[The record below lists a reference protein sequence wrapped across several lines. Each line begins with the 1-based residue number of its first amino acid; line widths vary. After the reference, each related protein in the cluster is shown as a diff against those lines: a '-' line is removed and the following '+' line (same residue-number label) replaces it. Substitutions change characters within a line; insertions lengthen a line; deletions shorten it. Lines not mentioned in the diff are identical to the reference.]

1 MINFKKVSKSF
12 SQGTNIVSVLEN
24 LTFELSDTGIIAIV
38 GKSGSGKSTFLSLL
52 AGLDRP
58 TSGEISIDQTQ
69 ISQLSENDLTNFRA
83 NNIGIIFQSFNLID
97 NFTAIENI
105 LLPLEIRNEIDSIK
119 KAEEILEQVGLSH
132 RKNHFP
138 SELSGGE
145 KQRVAIARALVTKP
159 KYVLADEPSGNLDPE
174 TGESVMNILLTT
186 ARELKQTLLL
196 VTHDFELAK
205 KCDHIYELK
214 NHQIEKL

>member
-1 MINFKKVSKSF
+1 MINFKRVSKSF
-12 SQGTNIVSVLEN
+12 SQGSNVVSVLEN
-24 LTFELSDTGIIAIV
+24 LTFDLSDTGIIAIV

-69 ISQLSENDLTNFRA
+69 ISQLSENDLTHFRA

-105 LLPLEIRNEIDSIK
+105 LLPLEIRSEIDSIK

-186 ARELKQTLLL
+186 AREQKQTLLL